1 VSQPDD
7 ITSRRVAREKSGE
20 RSPRATEILRVAA
33 RMFYERDYSSVG
45 MRTIADAAG
54 VRGAS
59 LYHHF
64 RSKEE
69 MLYCIVLEV
78 TRDYIDDAVRLL
90 DVEDSHAERIGDLF
104 EGHILYFWEH
114 RHALTVGFRDMHN
127 LTPEHYAEVREHRL
141 AYQRRIQDFIQSG
154 VTAGAFSTA
163 EPRLTALAL
172 LDMVNGIND
181 WFRVDHP
188 LTIEQVAR
196 QYRHIILA
204 TLGAT

>member
-1 VSQPDD
+1 MSQAEN
-7 ITSRRVAREKSGE
+7 IASRRVSRAETPGRSAR
-20 RSPRATEILRVAA
+20 ANEILKVAA
-33 RMFYERDYSSVG
+33 RLFYERDYNAVG

-90 DVEDSHAERIGDLF
+90 DDHDDHPRRLGDLL

-114 RHALTVGFRDMHN
+114 RHALSVGFREMHN
-127 LTPEHYAEVREHRL
+127 LTPEHYGEVREHRL
-141 AYQRRIQDFIQSG
+141 RYQRRIQEFIQAG
-154 VTAGAFSTA
+154 VEAGAFHTA
-163 EPRLTALAL
+163 EPRLAALAI
-172 LDMVNGIND
+172 LDMVNGVND

-188 LTIEQVAR
+188 LTIDQVAAE
-196 QYRHIILA
+196 YRKILLS